1 MGKGSSKGHT
11 PREAKDNL
19 KSTQLLSVIDAISEG
34 PIEGPVDGLKSVLL
48 NSTPVLDTE
57 GNTNISGVTVVF
69 RAGEQEQT
77 PPEGFE
83 SSGSETVLGTEVKY
97 DTPITRAITSANI
110 DRLRFT
116 FGVQALVETT
126 SKGDRNPSEVRLLVQ
141 IQRNGGWVTEKDITI
156 KGKTTSQY
164 LASVVVGNLPPRPF
178 NIRMRRMTPDSTTD
192 QLQNKTL
199 WSSYTEIID
208 VKQCYPNTALVGV
221 QVDSEQFGS
230 QQVSRNYHLRGRILQ
245 VPSNYNPQTRQYSG
259 IWDGT
264 FKPAYS
270 NNMAWCL
277 WDMLTHPRY
286 GMGKRLGAADVDKWA
301 LYVIGQYCDQSVPDG
316 FGGTEPRITC
326 NAYLTTQRKAWDVL
340 SDFCSAMRCMPVWN
354 GQTLTFVQ
362 DRPSDKVWT
371 YNRSNVVMPD
381 DGAPFRYSFSALKDR
396 HNAVEVNWI
405 DPDNGW
411 ETATELV
418 EDTRAIARYGRNVTK
433 MDAFGCTSRGQA
445 HRAGLWLIKTELLET
460 QTVDFSVGAEGL
472 RHVPGDVIEICDDD
486 YAGIS
491 IGGRVLAVN
500 SQTRTLTL
508 DREITLP
515 SSGTTLISLVDGSG
529 NPVSVEVQSVTD
541 GVKVKVSRVPD
552 GVAGYSVWG
561 LKLPTLR
568 QRLFRCVS
576 IRENDDGTYA
586 ITAVQHVPEKEA
598 IVDNGAHFDGD
609 QSGTVNGVTPPAV
622 QHLTAEV
629 TADSGEYQV
638 LARWDTPK
646 VVKGVSFLLRLT
658 VAADDGSERLV
669 STARTTETTYR
680 FTQLALGNYRLTVRA
695 VNAWGQQ
702 GDPASV
708 SFRIAAPA
716 APSRIELTPGYF
728 QITATPHLAVYDPT
742 VQFEFWFSEKRIT
755 NTAQVEKSARYL
767 GTGSQWTV
775 HGSRIKPGTD
785 FWFYVRSVNLVGKSA
800 FVEASG
806 QPSNDGEGYLEIF
819 RGLIDETLLGQALKE
834 RIDASALRTEVTQLE
849 EDIRQRMDTDIAEV
863 TRKIGK
869 AENSL
874 TQLVAK
880 KNEDQTLAIAQVSQ
894 KVDRVSSEISQTV
907 SQGQSENAR
916 QIAQVRQYVDKK
928 GSEITS
934 TTDKKLGDQAV
945 TIQQIQRVQS
955 DTRNELNAMY
965 MLKVQ
970 KTKNGIPY
978 VAGIGAGI
986 EDVDGQTLSSILLQA
1001 DRIAM
1006 ITPENGNTT
1015 PLFVAQGNQLFMNDV
1030 FLKRLF
1036 AVSIT
1041 SSGNPPTFSLTP
1053 DGRLTARNA
1062 DISGAITANTGT
1074 LNNVTINEN
1083 CVIRGKLSANQI
1095 EGDLVKTVGKAFPRD
1110 SRAPKRWP
1118 SGTITVRVY
1127 DDQPF
1132 NRQIVIPAV
1141 AFSGARHERENSDTY
1156 SSCRLIVKKNGAE
1169 IYNRTA
1175 MDNTLVYSG
1184 VIDMPAGRG
1193 DMTLE
1198 FSVSAWWVNGWYPTA
1213 SISDLLVVVM
1223 KKATAG
1229 ITIS

>member
-34 PIEGPVDGLKSVLL
+34 PVEGPVDGLKSVLL
-48 NSTPVLDTE
+48 NSTPVLDSE

-97 DTPITRAITSANI
+97 DTPITRTITSANI

-164 LASVVVGNLPPRPF
+164 LASVVVDNLPPRPF

-301 LYVIGQYCDQSVPDG
+301 LYVIGQNCDQSVPDG

-362 DRPSDKVWT
+362 DRPSDKVWA

-405 DPDNGW
+405 DPNNGW

-418 EDTRAIARYGRNVTK
+418 EDTQAIARYGRNVTK

-491 IGGRVLAVN
+491 TGGRVLAVN

-552 GVAGYSVWG
+552 GVAEYSVWG

-658 VAADDGSERLV
+658 VTADDGSERLV

-680 FTQLALGNYRLTVRA
+680 FRQLALGRYTLTVRA

-742 VQFEFWFSEKRIT
+742 VQFEFWFSETRIT
-755 NTAQVEKSARYL
+755 DIRQVETTARYL
-767 GTGSQWTV
+767 GTGLYWIAASIN
-775 HGSRIKPGTD
+775 IKPGRD
-785 FWFYVRSVNLVGKSA
+785 YYFYIRSVNTVGKSA
-800 FVEASG
+800 FVEAVGRAS
-806 QPSNDGEGYLEIF
+806 DDAEGYLDFFKGE
-819 RGLIDETLLGQALKE
+819 
-834 RIDASALRTEVTQLE
+834 
-849 EDIRQRMDTDIAEV
+849 
-863 TRKIGK
+863 IGK
-869 AENSL
+869 THLAQELWTQIDNGQLAPDLAEIRTSITNVS
-874 TQLVAK
+874 
-880 KNEDQTLAIAQVSQ
+880 NEIT
-894 KVDRVSSEISQTV
+894 QTV
-907 SQGQSENAR
+907 N
-916 QIAQVRQYVDKK
+916 
-928 GSEITS
+928 
-934 TTDKKLGDQAV
+934 KKLENQSAA
-945 TIQQIQRVQS
+945 IQQIQ
-955 DTRNELNAMY
+955 
-965 MLKVQ
+965 KVQ
-970 KTKNGIPY
+970 VDTNNNLNSMWAVKLQQMKDGRLYI
-978 VAGIGAGI
+978 AGIGAGI
-986 EDVDGQTLSSILLQA
+986 ENTPAGMQSQVLLAA

-1006 ITPENGNTT
+1006 INPANGNTK
-1015 PLFVAQGNQLFMNDV
+1015 PMFVGQGDQIFMNDV
-1030 FLKRLF
+1030 FLKRLT
-1036 AVSIT
+1036 APTIT
-1041 SSGNPPTFSLTP
+1041 SGGNPPTFSLTP
-1053 DGRLTARNA
+1053 DGRLTAKNA
-1062 DISGAITANTGT
+1062 DISGNVNANSGT

-1083 CVIRGKLSANQI
+1083 CRVLGKLSANQI

-1110 SRAPKRWP
+1110 SRAPERWP

-1132 NRQIVIPAV
+1132 DRQIVIPAV
-1141 AFSGARHERENSDTY
+1141 AFSGAKHEKEYTDIY
-1156 SSCRLIVKKNGAE
+1156 SSCRLIVRKNGAE

-1175 MDNTLVYSG
+1175 LDNTLIYSG
-1184 VIDMPAGRG
+1184 VIDMPAGHG
-1193 DMTLE
+1193 HMTLE
-1198 FSVSAWWVNGWYPTA
+1198 FSVSAWLVNNWYPTA

>member
-34 PIEGPVDGLKSVLL
+34 PVEGPVDGLKSVLL
-48 NSTPVLDTE
+48 NSTPVLDSE

-69 RAGEQEQT
+69 RAGEQEQS

-97 DTPITRAITSANI
+97 DTPITRTITSANI

-164 LASVVVGNLPPRPF
+164 LASVVVDNLPPRPF
-178 NIRMRRMTPDSTTD
+178 SIRMRRMTPDSTTD

-418 EDTRAIARYGRNVTK
+418 EDTQAIARYGRNVTK

-491 IGGRVLAVN
+491 TGGRVLAVN

-609 QSGTVNGVTPPAV
+609 LSGTVNGVTPPAV

-629 TADSGEYQV
+629 SADSGEYQV

-646 VVKGVSFLLRLT
+646 VVKGVSFMLRLT
-658 VAADDGSERLV
+658 VTADDGSERLV

-680 FTQLALGNYRLTVRA
+680 FRQLALGNYRLTVRA

-708 SFRIAAPA
+708 LFRIAAPA
-716 APSRIELTPGYF
+716 TPSRIELTPGYF

-755 NTAQVEKSARYL
+755 DIRQVETTARYL
-767 GTGSQWTV
+767 GTALYWIAASIN
-775 HGSRIKPGTD
+775 IKPGHD
-785 FWFYVRSVNLVGKSA
+785 YYFYVRSVNTVGKSA
-800 FVEASG
+800 FVEAVGRAS
-806 QPSNDGEGYLEIF
+806 DDAEGYLDFFKGE
-819 RGLIDETLLGQALKE
+819 
-834 RIDASALRTEVTQLE
+834 
-849 EDIRQRMDTDIAEV
+849 
-863 TRKIGK
+863 IGK
-869 AENSL
+869 THLAQELWTQIDNGQLAPDLAEIRTSITNVSNEI
-874 TQLVAK
+874 TQTVNK
-880 KNEDQTLAIAQVSQ
+880 KLEDQSAA
-894 KVDRVSSEISQTV
+894 
-907 SQGQSENAR
+907 
-916 QIAQVRQYVDKK
+916 
-928 GSEITS
+928 
-934 TTDKKLGDQAV
+934 
-945 TIQQIQRVQS
+945 IQQIQ
-955 DTRNELNAMY
+955 
-965 MLKVQ
+965 KVQ
-970 KTKNGIPY
+970 VDTNNNLNSMWAVKLQQMQDGRLYI
-978 VAGIGAGI
+978 AGIGAGI
-986 EDVDGQTLSSILLQA
+986 ENTPDGMQSQVLLAA

-1006 ITPENGNTT
+1006 VNPANGNTK
-1015 PLFVAQGNQLFMNDV
+1015 PMFVGQGDQIFMNDV
-1030 FLKRLF
+1030 FLKRLT
-1036 AVSIT
+1036 APTIT
-1041 SSGNPPTFSLTP
+1041 SGGSPPAFSLTP
-1053 DGRLTARNA
+1053 DGKLTAKNA
-1062 DISGAITANTGT
+1062 DISGSVNANAGT
-1074 LNNVTINEN
+1074 LNNVTVNEN
-1083 CVIRGKLSANQI
+1083 CTIKGMLEATQVRG
-1095 EGDLVKTVGKAFPRD
+1095 DFVKAVSKSFPKQAGTWGNTETPNGTVTV
-1110 SRAPKRWP
+1110 
-1118 SGTITVRVY
+1118 TIS
-1127 DDQPF
+1127 DDHNF
-1132 NRQIVIPAV
+1132 DRQIIIPPIIFNGIAYSDPG
-1141 AFSGARHERENSDTY
+1141 SGNNPGGTRYTGYGFEVR
-1156 SSCRLIVKKNGAE
+1156 KNGVLIASRE
-1169 IYNRTA
+1169 TKGAIPGS
-1175 MDNTLVYSG
+1175 YSA
-1184 VIDMPAGRG
+1184 VIDMPSGRG
-1193 DMTLE
+1193 SVTLE
-1198 FSVSAWWVNGWYPTA
+1198 FKVFHKGNQWAGNITDCTVIVT
-1213 SISDLLVVVM
+1213 
-1223 KKATAG
+1223 KKAASG
-1229 ITIS
+1229 ISIR

>member
-1 MGKGSSKGHT
+1 
-11 PREAKDNL
+11 
-19 KSTQLLSVIDAISEG
+19 
-34 PIEGPVDGLKSVLL
+34 
-48 NSTPVLDTE
+48 
-57 GNTNISGVTVVF
+57 
-69 RAGEQEQT
+69 
-77 PPEGFE
+77 
-83 SSGSETVLGTEVKY
+83 
-97 DTPITRAITSANI
+97 
-110 DRLRFT
+110 
-116 FGVQALVETT
+116 
-126 SKGDRNPSEVRLLVQ
+126 
-141 IQRNGGWVTEKDITI
+141 
-156 KGKTTSQY
+156 
-164 LASVVVGNLPPRPF
+164 
-178 NIRMRRMTPDSTTD
+178 
-192 QLQNKTL
+192 
-199 WSSYTEIID
+199 
-208 VKQCYPNTALVGV
+208 
-221 QVDSEQFGS
+221 
-230 QQVSRNYHLRGRILQ
+230 
-245 VPSNYNPQTRQYSG
+245 
-259 IWDGT
+259 
-264 FKPAYS
+264 
-270 NNMAWCL
+270 
-277 WDMLTHPRY
+277 
-286 GMGKRLGAADVDKWA
+286 
-301 LYVIGQYCDQSVPDG
+301 
-316 FGGTEPRITC
+316 
-326 NAYLTTQRKAWDVL
+326 
-340 SDFCSAMRCMPVWN
+340 
-354 GQTLTFVQ
+354 
-362 DRPSDKVWT
+362 
-371 YNRSNVVMPD
+371 
-381 DGAPFRYSFSALKDR
+381 
-396 HNAVEVNWI
+396 
-405 DPDNGW
+405 
-411 ETATELV
+411 
-418 EDTRAIARYGRNVTK
+418 GRNVTK

-491 IGGRVLAVN
+491 TGGRVLAVN

-552 GVAGYSVWG
+552 GVAEYSVWG

-598 IVDNGAHFDGD
+598 IVDNGAHFDGE

-680 FTQLALGNYRLTVRA
+680 FTQLAPGNYRLTVRA
-695 VNAWGQQ
+695 ANAWGQQ

-742 VQFEFWFSEKRIT
+742 VQFEFWFSEKRI
-755 NTAQVEKSARYL
+755 ADIRQVETTARYL
-767 GTGSQWTV
+767 GTALYWIAASIN
-775 HGSRIKPGTD
+775 IKPGHD
-785 FWFYVRSVNLVGKSA
+785 YYFYIRSVNTVGKSA
-800 FVEASG
+800 FVEAVG
-806 QPSNDGEGYLEIF
+806 QPSDDASGYLDFFKGE
-819 RGLIDETLLGQALKE
+819 
-834 RIDASALRTEVTQLE
+834 
-849 EDIRQRMDTDIAEV
+849 
-863 TRKIGK
+863 IGK
-869 AENSL
+869 SHLAQELWTQIDNGQLAPDLAEIRTSITDVSNEI
-874 TQLVAK
+874 TQTVNK
-880 KNEDQTLAIAQVSQ
+880 KLEDQSAA
-894 KVDRVSSEISQTV
+894 
-907 SQGQSENAR
+907 
-916 QIAQVRQYVDKK
+916 
-928 GSEITS
+928 
-934 TTDKKLGDQAV
+934 
-945 TIQQIQRVQS
+945 IQQIQ
-955 DTRNELNAMY
+955 
-965 MLKVQ
+965 KVQ
-970 KTKNGIPY
+970 VDTNNNLNSMWAVKLQQMQDGRLYI
-978 VAGIGAGI
+978 AGIGAGI
-986 EDVDGQTLSSILLQA
+986 ENTPDGMQSQVLLAA

-1006 ITPENGNTT
+1006 VNPANGNTK
-1015 PLFVAQGNQLFMNDV
+1015 PMFVGQGDQIFMNEV
-1030 FLKRLF
+1030 FLKYLT
-1036 AVSIT
+1036 APTIT
-1041 SSGNPPTFSLTP
+1041 SGGNPPAFSLTP
-1053 DGRLTARNA
+1053 DGRLTAKNA
-1062 DISGAITANTGT
+1062 DISGSVNANSGT

-1083 CVIRGKLSANQI
+1083 CRVLGKLSANQI

-1110 SRAPKRWP
+1110 SRAPERWP

-1132 NRQIVIPAV
+1132 DRQIVIPAV

-1175 MDNTLVYSG
+1175 LDNTLIYTG
-1184 VIDMPAGRG
+1184 VIDMPAGSG
-1193 DMTLE
+1193 VMTLE